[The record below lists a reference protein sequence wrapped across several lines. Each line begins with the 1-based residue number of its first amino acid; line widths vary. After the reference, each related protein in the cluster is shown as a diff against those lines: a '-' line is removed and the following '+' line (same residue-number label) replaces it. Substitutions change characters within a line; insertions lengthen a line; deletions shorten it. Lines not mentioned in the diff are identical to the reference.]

1 MNAGGGVPTL
11 GIMQQARR
19 ISGATLVVALA
30 FTAAACGGDD
40 DDESAPTLCDDVET
54 LQSSVTDLKNV
65 DVVANGVSAL
75 ETAVSD
81 VTTNVQTVADAAQD
95 EFSDEVDALQES
107 IQTLGTAITNVVSG
121 GTDAVSEAV
130 TGVETAATNLV
141 DAVESEQCD

>member
-1 MNAGGGVPTL
+1 MSV
-11 GIMQQARR
+11 
-19 ISGATLVVALA
+19 ATLVVALA

-40 DDESAPTLCDDVET
+40 DDESAPTLCDDVEA

-81 VTTNVQTVADAAQD
+81 VTTNVETVVESASD

-107 IQTLGTAITNVVSG
+107 MQALGTGDHQRRLGRDRRGQQRRHRRRNRG
-121 GTDAVSEAV
+121 DEPRGRGRKRAVRLS
-130 TGVETAATNLV
+130 
-141 DAVESEQCD
+141 